1 MSDYCKLYKTILSTI
16 QKATPETG
24 QQLFDALSYDDYITQ
39 EKSSNPNLVQE
50 TLAVLDN
57 LIADGLVNAKQTS
70 TKNIPLYSIYGL
82 STSGQKFLDEMKKP
96 SFDEALKNYLK
107 ENGLPL
113 SPQSISKF
121 VSQLIFR

>member
-1 MSDYCKLYKTILSTI
+1 MSDYFTLYKTILSTI

-24 QQLFDALSYDDYITQ
+24 QQLFDALSHDDYITH

-70 TKNIPLYSIYGL
+70 TKKYSVI
-82 STSGQKFLDEMKKP
+82 
-96 SFDEALKNYLK
+96 FDIRFVYFWTE
-107 ENGLPL
+107 
-113 SPQSISKF
+113 IS
-121 VSQLIFR
+121 